1 VRIVASRASRVDL
14 PRAGHLLSALQLHS
28 LLNELANC
36 IESNGNLTLFE
47 VGCGTPEAFMSS
59 HIPGAHY
66 IDTQTLETLPFWNA
80 IDDTG
85 LLTRLASLGVQYNT
99 TVILYGRNQCAAAR
113 VAHLMLYAGVQDVR
127 LLDGGGACWQAA
139 GLACASGLQEPPLPV
154 PSFGLDA
161 PANPHFKISLAQ
173 AQAIAN
179 AEAAS
184 EVKRTLVSIRTRE
197 EHTGLTSGYSYI
209 TAKGDIPGALWGHA
223 GKGGDV
229 NDMCDFQHPDGTMRS
244 AADISALWAQCGI
257 HRDMN
262 IAFYCGTGWRASL
275 AFFYAWLMGW
285 ERISVFDGGWLE
297 WSHSGAMQDS

>member
-1 VRIVASRASRVDL
+1 M
-14 PRAGHLLSALQLHS
+14 
-28 LLNELANC
+28 
-36 IESNGNLTLFE
+36 LFE
-47 VGCGTPEAFMSS
+47 VGCGIPEAYSDS

-80 IDDTG
+80 IDDTA
-85 LLTRLASLGVQYNT
+85 LLTRLAALGIHYNT

-113 VAHLMLYAGVQDVR
+113 VAHLLLYAGVQDVR
-127 LLDGGGACWQAA
+127 LLDGGLAYWQAA
-139 GLACASGLQEPPLPV
+139 GFDVARGMPDTPLPV
-154 PSFGLDA
+154 PGFGLA
-161 PANPHFKISLAQ
+161 TPANPHFKISLAQ
-173 AQAIAN
+173 AQAIAS
-179 AEAAS
+179 ATVGS
-184 EVKRTLVSIRTRE
+184 ETKRALVSIRTRE
-197 EHTGLTSGYSYI
+197 EHNGQTSGYSYI

-229 NDMCDFQHPDGTMRS
+229 NDMSDFQHPDGTMRS

-257 HRDMN
+257 HRNIN

-297 WSHSGAMQDS
+297 WSRSGVKHDS